1 MSQEFHTTV
10 RAEVYITLRS
20 ERALDKE
27 EVYTILSEMHY
38 EFGDE
43 EGYGLDDGESAYIT
57 ATRWEE
63 NEITRMNEEIADA

>member
-1 MSQEFHTTV
+1 MEYFTTV

-20 ERALDKE
+20 ERPLDKH
-27 EVYTILSEMHY
+27 EVYDVLSEMHY

-43 EGYGLDDGESAYIT
+43 EGYGLDDGESTHIC

-63 NEITRMNEEIADA
+63 NEITHLNKDIG

>member
-1 MSQEFHTTV
+1 MKEFHTTV

-20 ERALDKE
+20 GRALDRE
-27 EVYTILSEMHY
+27 EVHTILSEMHY

-43 EGYGLDDGESAYIT
+43 QGYGLDDGESAYIT

-63 NEITRMNEEIADA
+63 NEITHLNEELEDA

>member
-38 EFGDE
+38 EFGDD
-43 EGYGLDDGESAYIT
+43 EGYGLDDGESAHIT

-63 NEITRMNEEIADA
+63 NEITRMNEEMTDA

>member
-1 MSQEFHTTV
+1 MEYFTTV

-20 ERALDKE
+20 ERPMDKE
-27 EVYTILSEMHY
+27 EVHTILSEMHY

-43 EGYGLDDGESAYIT
+43 EGYGLDDGESAYIC

-63 NEITRMNEEIADA
+63 NEITHLNKDIG